1 MFARDVMDTSFHC
14 LRPNQTIL
22 EAVQIFR
29 KAGEAEGI
37 KIFGMMVTDDQDRL
51 VGMLSMY
58 DILLFVKPKHI
69 EIFGEM
75 DDISMEVLFAGS
87 LEQVKKIRVE
97 DIMTAELVTINA
109 DTHLMVIVDIMIRKH
124 VRRLPVIAEGSV
136 VGIVYRSQIFD
147 AIMGHFIE

>member
-14 LRPNQTIL
+14 LKPDQTIL
-22 EAVQIFR
+22 EAVQFLR
-29 KAGEAEGI
+29 EASEAEGK

-51 VGMLSMY
+51 VGMLSMF

-75 DDISMEVLFAGS
+75 DDISLEVLFAGS

-97 DIMTAELVTINA
+97 DIMTTELVTINA
-109 DTHLMVIVDIMIRKH
+109 DTHLIVIVDTMIRKH
-124 VRRLPVIAEGSV
+124 VRRLPVVDAGSV

-147 AIMGHFIE
+147 TVMAQFV